1 MTLNNLTEK
10 QVKSLIGSL
19 KVNTNIPEDEKENT
33 LQWCNRQFRE
43 QKTGGAWKRRI
54 REEGYVI

>member
-1 MTLNNLTEK
+1 MTLNNLTEE
-10 QVKSLIGSL
+10 QVESLIGSL
-19 KVNTNIPEDEKENT
+19 KINPNIPEDEKEDT
-33 LQWCNRQFRE
+33 LQWCNRQLRE

>member
-10 QVKSLIGSL
+10 QIKNLIHSLAINSEIPVEKKEDTLDWCCIQL
-19 KVNTNIPEDEKENT
+19 K
-33 LQWCNRQFRE
+33 E
-43 QKTGGAWKRRI
+43 QQAGGAWKRRI

>member
-10 QVKSLIGSL
+10 QIKNLIGSL
-19 KVNTNIPEDEKENT
+19 KINPNIPEDEKEGT
-33 LQWCNRQFRE
+33 LQWCNRQLRE
-43 QKTGGAWKRRI
+43 QQAGGAWKRRI